1 VSANPADM
9 KAPAAAAG
17 ATSAHNTATAHGG
30 ATASEAGSL
39 SAIVGLTAAH
49 TAPIASAASD
59 AQAAGVKVPAHERIV
74 LSNGMTLI
82 VMPRHDIPLVSFNAV
97 LRGGES
103 AAAPGKSGVASL
115 VAGLLEKGAGKR
127 DAFAFVDAVEGVGG
141 TFNAAAGP
149 ESIAIRGQFLA
160 RDQQLMLEL
169 LADALLRPRFKL
181 EELENLRD
189 RQIELIK
196 AAKDSDPS
204 ELIGTYGRAYLF
216 RGHPFARPVIGSES
230 SLARLTHRD
239 IVDYYHTY
247 FRADQLTLI
256 VAGDV
261 DSAWLKKAVTKAFSD
276 WPRSKRPPV
285 VLPQPTPIKERSV
298 LLVDS
303 PGSVQTY
310 FWIGN
315 VGVDR
320 HYPDRAALDLANTLY
335 GGRFT
340 SLLNT
345 ELRVKS
351 GLSYGARS
359 GFTRG
364 SVAGEFAIRSF
375 AQTQDTGRALDLSLQ
390 TLQQLKQSAV
400 TQEMLDSARA
410 YVLGQ
415 YPLDFETAMDWT
427 VALGEIELYG
437 LGVGYI
443 ENYSSQL
450 QSVTLPQVQSVIET
464 AFPAPDEVAIVLIG
478 DAAAL
483 RDEVGRYGPITEMPL
498 IQPDFDFRPGTHA

>member
-1 VSANPADM
+1 VTVVGGNSYGGSVVATD
-9 KAPAAAAG
+9 APPNAYIG
-17 ATSAHNTATAHGG
+17 N
-30 ATASEAGSL
+30 
-39 SAIVGLTAAH
+39 VN
-49 TAPIASAASD
+49 
-59 AQAAGVKVPAHERIV
+59 VPAHERIV
-74 LSNGMTLI
+74 LDNGMTLI
-82 VMPRHDIPLVSFNAV
+82 VIPRHDIPLVSFNAV
-97 LRGGES
+97 LHGGES
-103 AAAPGKSGVASL
+103 AGAPGKSGVASL

-160 RDQQLMLEL
+160 RDQRLMLEL

-204 ELIGTYGRAYLF
+204 ELIGTYGRALLF
-216 RGHPFARPVIGSES
+216 RGHPFARPVIGSEA
-230 SLARLTHRD
+230 SLAGITHRD
-239 IVDYYHTY
+239 IVEYYHTH
-247 FRADQLTLI
+247 FRADQCTLV
-256 VAGDV
+256 VAGDI
-261 DSAWLKKAVTKAFSD
+261 DSTWLKRAVTRAFSD
-276 WPRSKRPPV
+276 WRRSNRPIAA
-285 VLPQPTPIKERSV
+285 LPQPLRVRERSV
-298 LLVDS
+298 LLIDS
-303 PGSVQTY
+303 PGSSQTY

-320 HYPDRAALDLANTLY
+320 HYNDRAALDLANTLY

-340 SLLNT
+340 SMLNT

-351 GLSYGARS
+351 GLTYGARS

-364 SVAGEFAIRSF
+364 SVAGDFAIRSF
-375 AQTQDTGRALDLSLQ
+375 AQTQDAVKALDLSLQ
-390 TLQQLKQSAV
+390 TLAQLKDGAV
-400 TQEMLDSARA
+400 TAEMLDSARA
-410 YVLGQ
+410 YLLGQ

-437 LGVGYI
+437 LGAGYI
-443 ENYSSQL
+443 EDYGTQL
-450 QSVTLPQVQSVIET
+450 QNVTLPQMRAVIET

-478 DAAAL
+478 DAAEL
-483 RDEVGRYGPITEMPL
+483 REHVGRYGPVTEMAL
-498 IQPDFDFRPGTHA
+498 THPDFDGDTAAA

>member
-1 VSANPADM
+1 VSADPADTQ
-9 KAPAAAAG
+9 APATTAG
-17 ATSAHNTATAHGG
+17 LTSAR
-30 ATASEAGSL
+30 
-39 SAIVGLTAAH
+39 
-49 TAPIASAASD
+49 TAPVTSAATP
-59 AQAAGVKVPAHERIV
+59 AAGVKVPAHERIV

-216 RGHPFARPVIGSES
+216 QGHPYARPVIGSES
-230 SLARLTHRD
+230 SLASLTHRD

-285 VLPQPTPIKERSV
+285 VLPQPTRIKERSV

-443 ENYSSQL
+443 ENYSAQL
-450 QSVTLPQVQSVIET
+450 QSVTLPHVQSVIET
-464 AFPAPDEVAIVLIG
+464 AFPDPDAVAIVLIG

-483 RDEVGRYGPITEMPL
+483 RDEVRRYGPITEMPL
-498 IQPDFDFRPGTHA
+498 IQPDFDFRPGNHP

>member
-1 VSANPADM
+1 MSAGPANTQSSASAASFN
-9 KAPAAAAG
+9 APGAGLSGDSAG
-17 ATSAHNTATAHGG
+17 ATSAG
-30 ATASEAGSL
+30 APLRYEPP
-39 SAIVGLTAAH
+39 V
-49 TAPIASAASD
+49 P
-59 AQAAGVKVPAHERIV
+59 VKVPAHDRIV
-74 LSNGMTLI
+74 LPNGMTLI

-216 RGHPFARPVIGSES
+216 QGHPYARPVIGSES
-230 SLARLTHRD
+230 SLAGLTHRD

-247 FRADQLTLI
+247 FRADQLTLV

-261 DSAWLKKAVTKAFSD
+261 DSAWLKKAVTRAFSD
-276 WPRSKRPPV
+276 WPRSNRPPV
-285 VLPQPTPIKERSV
+285 VLPQPVRVNERSV

-320 HYPDRAALDLANTLY
+320 HYPKRAALDLVNTLY

-340 SLLNT
+340 SILNM

-364 SVAGEFAIRSF
+364 SVAGEFSIRSF
-375 AQTQDTGRALDLSLQ
+375 AQTQDTGKALDLALQ
-390 TLQQLKQSAV
+390 TLEQLKHGAV
-400 TQEMLDSARA
+400 TAEMLDSARA
-410 YVLGQ
+410 YILGQ

-437 LGVGYI
+437 LGAGYI
-443 ENYSSQL
+443 ESYSAQL
-450 QSVTLPQVQSVIET
+450 QSVTLPQMQAVIDT
-464 AFPAPDEVAIVLIG
+464 AFPAPDAVAIVLIG
-478 DAAAL
+478 DAAEL
-483 RDEVGRYGPITEMPL
+483 RDQVGRYGPITEIPL
-498 IQPDFDFRPGTHA
+498 TQPDFDFVNARAAGHHGLR

>member
-1 VSANPADM
+1 VSAHLASSP
-9 KAPAAAAG
+9 
-17 ATSAHNTATAHGG
+17 
-30 ATASEAGSL
+30 ATASAV
-39 SAIVGLTAAH
+39 AIV
-49 TAPIASAASD
+49 PSAATV
-59 AQAAGVKVPAHERIV
+59 AAPGVKVPAHERIV

-82 VMPRHDIPLVSFNAV
+82 VMPRHDIPLISFNAV
-97 LRGGES
+97 LKGGES

-181 EELENLRD
+181 EELENLRA

-216 RGHPFARPVIGSES
+216 QGHPYARPVIGSES
-230 SLARLTHRD
+230 SLAGLTHRD
-239 IVDYYHTY
+239 IIDYYHTY

-261 DSAWLKKAVTKAFSD
+261 DSAWLKKAVARAFCD
-276 WPRSKRPPV
+276 WPRSNRPPV
-285 VLPQPTPIKERSV
+285 ALPQPVRVTGRSV
-298 LLVDS
+298 LLIDS

-315 VGVDR
+315 TGVDR
-320 HYPDRAALDLANTLY
+320 HYPERAALDLVNTLY

-340 SLLNT
+340 SILNT

-375 AQTQDTGRALDLSLQ
+375 AQTQDTGKALDLALQ
-390 TLQQLKQSAV
+390 TLRQLKEGAV
-400 TQEMLDSARA
+400 TAEMLDSARA

-443 ENYSSQL
+443 ESYSAQL
-450 QSVTLPQVQSVIET
+450 QSVTLPQMQAVIDT
-464 AFPAPDEVAIVLIG
+464 AFPSPDAVEIVLIG
-478 DAAAL
+478 DAARL
-483 RDEVGRYGPITEMPL
+483 RDQVGRYGPITEMPL
-498 IQPDFDFRPGTHA
+498 TQPDFEFLNARAAGHHGLR

>member
-1 VSANPADM
+1 VTPAPGIVD
-9 KAPAAAAG
+9 ADV
-17 ATSAHNTATAHGG
+17 GG
-30 ATASEAGSL
+30 
-39 SAIVGLTAAH
+39 VN
-49 TAPIASAASD
+49 
-59 AQAAGVKVPAHERIV
+59 VPAHERVV
-74 LSNGMTLI
+74 LANGMTLI

-103 AAAPGKSGVASL
+103 ACAPGKSGVASL

-127 DAFAFVDAVEGVGG
+127 NAFAFVDAVEGVGG

-160 RDQQLMLEL
+160 RDQKLMLEL

-181 EELENLRD
+181 EELENLRA

-204 ELIGTYGRAYLF
+204 ELIGTYGRAFLF
-216 RGHPFARPVIGSES
+216 AEHPFARPVIGSET
-230 SLARLTHRD
+230 SLAEITLRD
-239 IVDYYHTY
+239 IVDYYHSH
-247 FRADQLTLI
+247 FRADQFTLV

-261 DSAWLKKAVTKAFSD
+261 DSTWLKRAVTRAFSD
-276 WPRSKRPPV
+276 WPRSNRPIV
-285 VLPQPTPIKERSV
+285 KLPQPDRVRERSV

-320 HYPDRAALDLANTLY
+320 HYPHRAALDLVNTLY

-340 SLLNT
+340 SILNT

-375 AQTQDTGRALDLSLQ
+375 AQTQDTGKALDLALH
-390 TLQQLKQSAV
+390 TLQQLKQGAV
-400 TQEMLDSARA
+400 TAEMLDSARA

-437 LGVGYI
+437 LGAGYI
-443 ENYSSQL
+443 EDYGTQL
-450 QSVTLPQVQSVIET
+450 RNVTLPQMQAVIET
-464 AFPAPDEVAIVLIG
+464 AFPSPDAVAIVLIG
-478 DAAAL
+478 DAAEL
-483 RDEVGRYGPITEMPL
+483 RGQVGRYGPITEISL
-498 IQPDFDFRPGTHA
+498 TCPDFDGVARPV

>member
-1 VSANPADM
+1 MSANPADTQ
-9 KAPAAAAG
+9 APAMTAG
-17 ATSAHNTATAHGG
+17 LTSAR
-30 ATASEAGSL
+30 
-39 SAIVGLTAAH
+39 
-49 TAPIASAASD
+49 TAPIASAAATLTDGSSGTTPV
-59 AQAAGVKVPAHERIV
+59 AAALAAGNAGPVTLSATPAAGVKVPAHERIV

-216 RGHPFARPVIGSES
+216 QGHPYARPVIGSES
-230 SLARLTHRD
+230 SLASLTHRD

-261 DSAWLKKAVTKAFSD
+261 DSVWLKKAVTKAFSD

-285 VLPQPTPIKERSV
+285 VLPQPTRIKERSV

-390 TLQQLKQSAV
+390 TLQQLKHSAV

-437 LGVGYI
+437 LGAGYI

-464 AFPAPDEVAIVLIG
+464 AFPAPDAIAIVLIG

-483 RDEVGRYGPITEMPL
+483 RGEVGRYGPITEMPL
-498 IQPDFDFRPGTHA
+498 IQPDFDFRAGNRL

>member
-1 VSANPADM
+1 MSIVGGNVSAY
-9 KAPAAAAG
+9 G
-17 ATSAHNTATAHGG
+17 GSAVVDTGILDSNVGG
-30 ATASEAGSL
+30 
-39 SAIVGLTAAH
+39 VN
-49 TAPIASAASD
+49 
-59 AQAAGVKVPAHERIV
+59 VPAHERLV
-74 LSNGMTLI
+74 LPNGMTLI
-82 VMPRHDIPLVSFNAV
+82 VVPRHDIPLVSFNAV

-103 AAAPGKSGVASL
+103 AGVPGKSGVASL

-127 DAFAFVDAVEGVGG
+127 NAFEFVDAVEGVGG

-160 RDQQLMLEL
+160 RDQKLMLEL

-181 EELENLRD
+181 EELENLRA

-204 ELIGTYGRAYLF
+204 ELIGTYGRAFLF
-216 RGHPFARPVIGSES
+216 RAHPFARPVIGSER
-230 SLARLTHRD
+230 SLAGITHRD
-239 IVDYYHTY
+239 ILEYYHAH

-261 DSAWLKKAVTKAFSD
+261 DSAWLKRAVIRAFSD
-276 WPRSKRPPV
+276 WPRSNRPIAKLQQP
-285 VLPQPTPIKERSV
+285 LPLSQRRV

-303 PGSVQTY
+303 PGSVQTH

-320 HYPDRAALDLANTLY
+320 HYPARAALDLANTLY

-340 SLLNT
+340 SILNT

-375 AQTQDTGRALDLSLQ
+375 ARTQDTGKALDLSLR
-390 TLQQLKQSAV
+390 TLQQLREGAV
-400 TQEMLDSARA
+400 TGEMLDSARA

-415 YPLDFETAMDWT
+415 YPLDFETAADWT

-437 LGVGYI
+437 LGAGYI
-443 ENYSSQL
+443 EDYGAQL
-450 QSVTLPQVQSVIET
+450 QSVTLTQMQAVIDT
-464 AFPAPDEVAIVLIG
+464 AFPSPEEVAIILIG
-478 DAAAL
+478 DAAEL
-483 RDEVGRYGPITEMPL
+483 RERAKSYGPVTEMPL
-498 IQPDFDFRPGTHA
+498 TQPDFDEDALATS

>member
-1 VSANPADM
+1 
-9 KAPAAAAG
+9 
-17 ATSAHNTATAHGG
+17 
-30 ATASEAGSL
+30 
-39 SAIVGLTAAH
+39 
-49 TAPIASAASD
+49 
-59 AQAAGVKVPAHERIV
+59 
-74 LSNGMTLI
+74 MTLI

-97 LRGGES
+97 LHGGES
-103 AAAPGKSGVASL
+103 AGAPGKSGVASL

-160 RDQQLMLEL
+160 RDQRLMLEL

-181 EELENLRD
+181 EELENLRA

-196 AAKDSDPS
+196 AAKDSDPA
-204 ELIGTYGRAYLF
+204 ELIGTYGRAFLF
-216 RGHPFARPVIGSES
+216 RGHPFARPVIGSEA
-230 SLARLTHRD
+230 SLAGITHRD
-239 IVDYYHTY
+239 IVEYYHTH
-247 FRADQLTLI
+247 FRADQLTLV

-261 DSAWLKKAVTKAFSD
+261 DSAWLKRAVTKAFCD
-276 WPRSKRPPV
+276 WPRSNRPIAQ
-285 VLPQPTPIKERSV
+285 LPQPARVRERSV

-320 HYPDRAALDLANTLY
+320 HYADRAALDLANTLY

-340 SLLNT
+340 SILNT

-375 AQTQDTGRALDLSLQ
+375 AQTQDTGKALDLALQ
-390 TLQQLKQSAV
+390 TLAQLKNGAV
-400 TQEMLDSARA
+400 TAEMLDSARA

-427 VALGEIELYG
+427 VALGEIELYD
-437 LGVGYI
+437 LGAGYI
-443 ENYSSQL
+443 EDYGTQL
-450 QSVTLPQVQSVIET
+450 QNVTLAQMRAVIDH
-464 AFPAPDEVAIVLIG
+464 AFPPADEVAIVLIG
-478 DAAAL
+478 DAAEL
-483 RDEVGRYGPITEMPL
+483 REQVGRYGPITEMPL
-498 IQPDFDFRPGTHA
+498 TYPDFDGDSRPA